1 MSTANGKAGVEREK
15 RGLDALYRISS
26 LTGSE
31 GDPKE
36 ALEAILE
43 EVANAFGASSA
54 SVSLVNPATGML
66 EVEVARGLSEEAKG
80 FELPLGRGLT
90 GWVAMRGEAALA
102 ADVQK
107 DARYYRL
114 DDAVRA
120 EMAAPLCENGLVVGA
135 LNVDST
141 KVGAF
146 EEGDLRLLE
155 LMANEAGRVL
165 ENVWLVGQLRRRAG
179 QLQAL
184 VEVGREMADK
194 REMEEVLRTIAREA
208 RGLLEC
214 RVSALFLY
222 DEAADLLRL
231 QVAWGSEG
239 PFEVEEVLRPTD
251 SALGTALRGR
261 RQVQAGDLRRTEEHH
276 FREVIREEGL
286 RSMLVTPLVYENE
299 ALGVLVTYVDEPHRF
314 TDDERLLAVGLA
326 DLGAIAF
333 ENARLYGRVFASEE
347 NLRKGERLTTLGM
360 LAAEIAHEI
369 RNPLM
374 VLRLLFD
381 SLEIGGAKNEETE
394 EDLQVI
400 RDKLGHLEEIA
411 SRILD
416 FGKNREAVRQP
427 LSVGKLLEDVGR
439 LVRLKLKQAKVE
451 FVVEKPEED
460 MTVSGDRG
468 QLQQALLNLIL
479 NALAAMP
486 RGGGVTLSGGL
497 EDGRAVLY
505 VQDTGSGIP
514 EELREKI
521 FDSFLTGR
529 KEGTGLGLAISKR
542 ILRSHEGDLELAGTG
557 EGGTT
562 FRLNLP
568 LAEET
573 V

>member
-1 MSTANGKAGVEREK
+1 MSAANGKAGEKREK
-15 RGLDALYRISS
+15 RGLDALYRISA
-26 LTGSE
+26 LRGSE

-43 EVANAFGASSA
+43 EVTKTFGASSA
-54 SVSLVNPATGML
+54 SVSLVNPGTGLL

-80 FELPLGRGLT
+80 FELSLGRGLT
-90 GWVAMRGEAALA
+90 GWVAMHGEAALA
-102 ADVQK
+102 RDVRK
-107 DARYYRL
+107 DARYFRL
-114 DDAVRA
+114 DDSVRA
-120 EMAAPLCENGLVVGA
+120 EMVAPLRENGSVVGV

-141 KVGAF
+141 KVDAF

-155 LMANEAGRVL
+155 LMAKEASRVL
-165 ENVWLVGQLRRRAG
+165 ENVWLVRQLRRRAG

-184 VEVGREMADK
+184 VDVGREMADK
-194 REMEEVLRTIAREA
+194 REMEEVLRAIAREA
-208 RGLLEC
+208 RSLLEC
-214 RVSALFLY
+214 RGSALFLY
-222 DEAADLLRL
+222 DEPADLLRL
-231 QVAWGSEG
+231 QVAWGREG
-239 PFEVEEVLRPTD
+239 GLEVEEDLRPAD
-251 SALGTALRGR
+251 SVLGTALRGR
-261 RQVQAGDLRRTEEHH
+261 RQVQASDLRRTEEHH
-276 FREVIREEGL
+276 FRRLIREEGL
-286 RSMLVTPLVYENE
+286 RSMLVTPLVYENK

-314 TDDERLLAVGLA
+314 TDDERLLAGGLA

-333 ENARLYGRVFASEE
+333 ENARLYGLVFATEE
-347 NLRKGERLTTLGM
+347 NMRKGERLTTLGM

-381 SLEIGGAKNEETE
+381 SLEIAEAVNEETE

-400 RDKLGHLEEIA
+400 REKLGHLEDIA

-416 FGKNREAVRQP
+416 FGKNREAARQP
-427 LSVGKLLEDVGR
+427 LSVGKLMEDMGR
-439 LVRLKLKQAKVE
+439 LVRLKLEQAKVE
-451 FVVEKPEED
+451 FVVDEPEED
-460 MTVSGDRG
+460 LVVSGDPG

-486 RGGGVTLSGGL
+486 EGGRVTLSGGL
-497 EDGRAVLY
+497 EGERATLY
-505 VQDTGSGIP
+505 VRDTGSGIP
-514 EELREKI
+514 VELRDKI

-542 ILRSHEGDLELAGTG
+542 ILKSHEGDLELAETG

-568 LAEET
+568 LAEGT
-573 V
+573 G

>member
-1 MSTANGKAGVEREK
+1 MSAANGKAELDREK
-15 RGLDALYRISS
+15 RGLDALYRISA
-26 LTGSE
+26 LTGHE
-31 GDPKE
+31 AGPKE

-43 EVANAFGASSA
+43 EVTKTFGGSSA
-54 SVSLVNPATGML
+54 SVSLVNPGTGML
-66 EVEVARGLSEEAKG
+66 EVEVARGLSDEAKG

-90 GWVAMRGEAALA
+90 GWVAMHGVAALA
-102 ADVQK
+102 ADVRK

-120 EMAAPLCENGLVVGA
+120 EMAAPLRENGAVVGA

-146 EEGDLRLLE
+146 ENADLRLLE
-155 LMANEAGRVL
+155 LMAKEASRVL
-165 ENVWLVGQLRRRAG
+165 ENVWLVRQLRRRAG

-184 VEVGREMADK
+184 VDVGREMADK
-194 REMEEVLRTIAREA
+194 RQMGEVLRTIAREA
-208 RGLLEC
+208 RSLLEC
-214 RVSALFLY
+214 RVAALFLY
-222 DEAADLLRL
+222 DEPADLLRL
-231 QVAWGSEG
+231 QVAWGTKG
-239 PFEVEEVLRPTD
+239 RLEVEEDLRPAD
-251 SALGTALRGR
+251 SILGTALRGR

-276 FREVIREEGL
+276 FREVIRDEGL

-299 ALGVLVTYVDEPHRF
+299 ALGVLVTYVDDPHRF

-381 SLEIGGAKNEETE
+381 SLDIGEAEDEEAE
-394 EDLQVI
+394 RDLEVI
-400 RDKLGHLEEIA
+400 REKLGHLEEIA

-416 FGKNREAVRQP
+416 FGKNRESVRQP
-427 LSVGKLLEDVGR
+427 LSVEKLMEDVGR
-439 LVRLKLKQAKVE
+439 LVRLKLEQAKVE
-451 FVVEKPEED
+451 LMVEKPVED
-460 MTVSGDRG
+460 MIVSGDRG

-486 RGGGVTLSGGL
+486 EGGGVTLAGGL
-497 EDGRAVLY
+497 EDGRVALY
-505 VQDTGSGIP
+505 VRDTGTGIP
-514 EELREKI
+514 EDLRERI

-542 ILRSHEGDLELAGTG
+542 ILRSHEGDLDLAETG

-568 LAEET
+568 LAEEAD
-573 V
+573 